1 MEVISVKGTPRTTQ
15 EILGI
20 VIHFYT
26 FPPNQS
32 WNNGDHPISSTL
44 YFVLLNEKKISKQG
58 ELERTPKTQSAGD
71 GLGRRRLS
79 GLSA

>member
-44 YFVLLNEKKISKQG
+44 YFVLLNEKKSQNKVNLREHQKLNLLVMG
-58 ELERTPKTQSAGD
+58 
-71 GLGRRRLS
+71 
-79 GLSA
+79 